1 MIAVGDKAPEFKLN
15 DHFDREIS
23 LEQFRGRRHVM
34 LLYYPLDF
42 TPT

>member
-1 MIAVGDKAPEFKLN
+1 MIAVGAIAPDFSLK
-15 DHFDREIS
+15 DHLGREIS
-23 LEQFRGRRHVM
+23 LRQFAGRRHVV